1 MDFDMGFGMNTDI
14 FRSGINFIKLLNL
27 SEPISLHGTRND
39 NI

>member
-1 MDFDMGFGMNTDI
+1 MDFGMNTNST
-14 FRSGINFIKLLNL
+14 FRSDINFIKLLNL